1 MPEFEGA
8 AAELKDWGIKV
19 KGVLCQNHF
28 LTFLVL
34 YSYLLPIVVLTLAAR
49 WDQEEVVI
57 LRLILNCPPDG
68 HHRRR
73 KEEGALI
80 LIFNTSFP
88 TNRFFFY

>member
-49 WDQEEVVI
+49 WGHEVVI